1 MSSITRNRE
10 QYKNKIFIDKD
21 DDKMNEK
28 LIEECRFCRIFDHDR
43 NTEVVDNPI
52 LENNDFMAIV
62 SRGAIVKGWVL
73 VIPRIHIYSM
83 RKFYCDDAFV
93 HFTNSIIDMIR
104 EKYRKD
110 CIIFEHGANCCNSL
124 TSCGTNHAHLHVVA
138 YDKSLLCDMKKDG
151 LEWIQ
156 CDLNEIEN
164 IVGENE
170 YWFYAER
177 VRRLQNV
184 RGYLHIIRQPE
195 SQYFRKLIANKEGCI
210 EKFSYKEFRFEEN
223 ERLTYETLMR

>member
-1 MSSITRNRE
+1 MI
-10 QYKNKIFIDKD
+10 
-21 DDKMNEK
+21 EK
-28 LIEECRFCRIFDHDR
+28 LKKMEECRFCKIFAHESDS
-43 NTEVVDNPI
+43 EIVDNPI
-52 LENNDFMAIV
+52 LENDDFMALV

-83 RKFYCDDAFV
+83 RKFYCDDSFIY
-93 HFTNSIIDMIR
+93 FTNNIINMIK
-104 EKYRKD
+104 EKYHKD
-110 CIIFEHGANCCNSL
+110 CIIFEHGANCCDSL

-156 CDLNEIEN
+156 CDLNEIN
-164 IVGENE
+164 KLVGGNE
-170 YWFYAER
+170 YWFYAEK
-177 VRRLQNV
+177 VGSLQTA
-184 RGYLHIIRQPE
+184 RGYLYIIKQPE

-223 ERLTYETLMR
+223 ERLTYETLTR